1 MSIQNFLNKYEIGF
15 FIVLL
20 ILVTSCATPIKPK
33 ISPVKPGM
41 IPEYSFNQSV
51 RVVNV
56 QNTET
61 VRIKD
66 TLWEVN
72 LKETTDVAVE
82 LIKKELSKRGFQIQD
97 NANKILEII
106 ISDVRVGLAHVG
118 IFAVNKCT
126 MVLKVRPGNGY
137 FKYYQEYNHGLLP
150 TNCDFTITKTV
161 SAMLS
166 DEDIINYL
174 KND

>member
-1 MSIQNFLNKYEIGF
+1 MSIQNFLNKYKIGF

-20 ILVTSCATPIKPK
+20 LLVTSCASQIKPN

-56 QNTET
+56 QNTQI
-61 VRIKD
+61 VRIED

-82 LIKKELSKRGFQIQD
+82 LIEKELSKRGFQIQD
-97 NANKILEII
+97 NANKVLEIQI
-106 ISDVRVGLAHVG
+106 VDLRVGLAFVG
-118 IFAVNKCT
+118 IVVHKCT
-126 MVLKVRPGNGY
+126 MVLKVRLGNGY
-137 FKYYQEYNHGLLP
+137 FKYYQEYNLGGLP

-174 KND
+174 KNN